1 MYDHEQ
7 NLPYDVILSKIE
19 VRSLLYD
26 MYNFY
31 KMQVNNAV
39 ALTYRASM
47 GNSCTYSS
55 YPKFWTDRSRQMVQ
69 IQIKLE
75 EQSDQGRH
83 CLMSLFHGRTSQ
95 FKF

>member
-31 KMQVNNAV
+31 KMQVN
-39 ALTYRASM
+39 
-47 GNSCTYSS
+47 
-55 YPKFWTDRSRQMVQ
+55 RSLVQMFVLL
-69 IQIKLE
+69 IAPEL
-75 EQSDQGRH
+75 
-83 CLMSLFHGRTSQ
+83 
-95 FKF
+95 